1 MTVGNKK
8 MGRVC
13 EDNASPNRC
22 TRLAHDFDANFP
34 RWDIQGV
41 PRETVAIFPQT
52 ICYREKCFEWNLRY
66 FEGGGLFQ
74 DHFQF
79 LTLPRFRDLFFFF
92 LNKFN
97 FFNRFKFSSQSC
109 SWRQDEFSDLDNY
122 KIGVPIRDHSKLIF
136 VEHPEIISD
145 LWCSKWWPW
154 GVNTLIYSGPK
165 RQLHA
170 LQCLKIAFGQLHT
183 GHPVYLLCSFSRSS
197 SHEAREIGN

>member
-1 MTVGNKK
+1 MQISRAEIY
-8 MGRVC
+8 RVSHVKLSQFSLRPFATEKNVSSETC
-13 EDNASPNRC
+13 VISREEVC
-22 TRLAHDFDANFP
+22 FKIIFNF
-34 RWDIQGV
+34 
-41 PRETVAIFPQT
+41 
-52 ICYREKCFEWNLRY
+52 L
-66 FEGGGLFQ
+66 L
-74 DHFQF
+74 
-79 LTLPRFRDLFFFF
+79 FRDFEICSFFF